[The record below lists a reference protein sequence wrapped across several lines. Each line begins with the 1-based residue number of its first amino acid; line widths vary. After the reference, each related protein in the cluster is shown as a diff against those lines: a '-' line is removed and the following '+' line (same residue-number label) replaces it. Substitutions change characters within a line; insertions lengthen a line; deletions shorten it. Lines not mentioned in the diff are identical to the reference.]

1 MIIMSSP
8 LASKILPGRLR
19 AIAIVL
25 FTVISGCLW
34 IGFSV
39 DTYFGSDGPFYFAI
53 ILDNGNFTHIAPSRV
68 HAEFL
73 TQWPLV
79 LGVRSGIADLTVLE
93 NLFGLGI
100 WFPWLLAFVISLYAT
115 RGRPELIF
123 LFLISLVSLN
133 LAGWNLLYGEHM
145 VLLSLVWPIFYF
157 GILRRPLN
165 LLEQV
170 LTALLLI
177 AHLKL
182 YESTVATGAIFTVL
196 FGFRT
201 WLARSPRERWGSVA
215 LASLAFAS
223 VAIALAWIL
232 FPRDADNR
240 SSFLGS
246 IIASLGHPYPWM
258 GVSFVVLNI
267 LGVATSSRKLLML
280 AWATPLVIG
289 VISLFSP
296 GIWGGVAFSTRTLT
310 LTALPLLMLATMI
323 ISLSEFEMTRYWLLS
338 VSVLIVVV
346 SLLHV
351 RHLQSWWEFRRDFKV
366 ILQEEKGFV
375 NPADHGD
382 IDHWGWTNPLLS
394 YVWSEGEVE
403 AVILNRNFKDGYEP
417 FDPFAEMVMEKY
429 LTKKPDFLEESARE

>member
-1 MIIMSSP
+1 
-8 LASKILPGRLR
+8 
-19 AIAIVL
+19 
-25 FTVISGCLW
+25 
-34 IGFSV
+34 
-39 DTYFGSDGPFYFAI
+39 
-53 ILDNGNFTHIAPSRV
+53 
-68 HAEFL
+68 
-73 TQWPLV
+73 
-79 LGVRSGIADLTVLE
+79 
-93 NLFGLGI
+93 
-100 WFPWLLAFVISLYAT
+100 
-115 RGRPELIF
+115 
-123 LFLISLVSLN
+123 
-133 LAGWNLLYGEHM
+133 
-145 VLLSLVWPIFYF
+145 
-157 GILRRPLN
+157 
-165 LLEQV
+165 
-170 LTALLLI
+170 
-177 AHLKL
+177 
-182 YESTVATGAIFTVL
+182 
-196 FGFRT
+196 
-201 WLARSPRERWGSVA
+201 
-215 LASLAFAS
+215 
-223 VAIALAWIL
+223 
-232 FPRDADNR
+232 
-240 SSFLGS
+240 
-246 IIASLGHPYPWM
+246 M

-267 LGVATSSRKLLML
+267 LGVATSSLKLLML

-338 VSVLIVVV
+338 VSVLIVAV

-403 AVILNRNFKDGYEP
+403 AVILNRNFKEGYEP